1 MVQIRNSLFV
11 SIKSKGF
18 WKPSIS
24 QLLEAEPNLS
34 IYAFFFFKKKI
45 TFHGTIHPF
54 S

>member
-34 IYAFFFFKKKI
+34 IYVFLKKKI